1 METGGGCAPKLSP
14 AEYTA
19 RPVTLTRQ
27 VAFENAHARQPPLQA
42 RQQAPRL
49 AAPTRTPPSM
59 VVSSA
64 TIWQPGGKLAAVT
77 SSVNASAIM
86 VAAATAGWLAAAA
99 AGWLAGGGRARC
111 MHDAFLDLR
120 ASEHLYDTLLW
131 HIPAH
136 GALIGVSPMTL

>member
-1 METGGGCAPKLSP
+1 MSAGQPHRVPPALPCTFGAGGRYLRTHVSYRTYMETRGGCTPKLSP

-64 TIWQPGGKLAAVT
+64 TIWQSGGKLAVVE
-77 SSVNASAIM
+77 SSSSNDIM
-86 VAAATAGWLAAAA
+86 AAAA
-99 AGWLAGGGRARC
+99 GRGWLAGGGGWLAGWRRRPRAL
-111 MHDAFLDLR
+111 HA
-120 ASEHLYDTLLW
+120 
-131 HIPAH
+131 
-136 GALIGVSPMTL
+136 

>member
-1 METGGGCAPKLSP
+1 MIYMETGGAPKLSP

-27 VAFENAHARQPPLQA
+27 VAFENAHARQPSLQA
-42 RQQAPRL
+42 RQQSPRL

-64 TIWQPGGKLAAVT
+64 TIWQPGGKLAVVE

-86 VAAATAGWLAAAA
+86 VAAAAAGWLAAAAGWLAAAA
-99 AGWLAGGGRARC
+99 ARAACSRYL
-111 MHDAFLDLR
+111 FYR
-120 ASEHLYDTLLW
+120 
-131 HIPAH
+131 
-136 GALIGVSPMTL
+136 